1 MAQEKDLL
9 EFDETEAI
17 RFILNVL
24 PSDIRPTVSED
35 DVQYILDLIL
45 DYYEDNDLIEDDN
58 VSEASIAEDDMF
70 NSIWATTK
78 KEKIVE
84 LSEDAVAAI
93 LDGEFE
99 YGKSIGIYFE
109 A

>member
-1 MAQEKDLL
+1 MTQEKDLI

-24 PSDIRPTVSED
+24 PSEIRTKINED
-35 DVQYILDLIL
+35 DVQYILDLIT
-45 DYYEDNDLIEDDN
+45 DYYEENDLIEDDN
-58 VSEASIAEDDMF
+58 ATEASIAEDDMF
-70 NSIWATTK
+70 NAIYAKVK

-84 LSEDAVAAI
+84 LDGDTVAAI

-109 A
+109 E